1 LGDIAAGTDY
11 PAFRRVFTTMA
22 VRPGGSKRPRQCD
35 DLCVATIADATAYLV
50 LSLVTGAATDMAL
63 GGRADFTIEVQPT
76 ADPAPEHALPLG
88 SGAVSGSAFTSWTPD
103 AACFVPANASQ
114 FSRRDLANTFTPVQT
129 FLAVPVVPNDSWT
142 YTKIQNVSASDRLL
156 GRSTAGAGDIEEIA
170 CTAAARSILDDST
183 VAAIIATLFG
193 TYVAESDYFAT
204 STIVGWAASPTG
216 VIYYRRL
223 GNVVTVNFYIT
234 GTSNAT
240 SASFTLPYQLKTG
253 LSVLSKSVRVIDNGA
268 TSAASGHCYMTS
280 GSNVVTLTKSLTGDA
295 WTNSGTKTIS
305 GEFNYI
311 CN

>member
-1 LGDIAAGTDY
+1 
-11 PAFRRVFTTMA
+11 
-22 VRPGGSKRPRQCD
+22 
-35 DLCVATIADATAYLV
+35 
-50 LSLVTGAATDMAL
+50 MAL